1 MVGESAAV
9 IPHVERGRSPTT
21 LEPNLARATNAF
33 QHICTVRGLS
43 ALISLVVLAAYRK
56 CTHCI
61 DEIVALEVETAGQ
74 TLLHH
79 LH

>member
-1 MVGESAAV
+1 MAGEAAAV
-9 IPHVERGRSPTT
+9 IPHVETGRSPTT
-21 LEPNLARATNAF
+21 LEPHLTRATNVF
-33 QHICTVRGLS
+33 QHVWIVRGLS
-43 ALISLVVLAAYRK
+43 ALVSLVVLAAYRK

-61 DEIVALEVETAGQ
+61 YEIVALEVETASQ

>member
-1 MVGESAAV
+1 M